1 MKHLVFLLLAWST
14 LLYSSC
20 DTDGIDCIRVS
31 SNTISESRDHKDFTG
46 VVTTV
51 VGNLELTQGPE
62 YNVEILGPENVVE
75 RTKTAVQSNLLV
87 VSTDDCFNGQYELLI
102 KVTAPEFST
111 INFSGIGTLSTP
123 NTLTGK
129 IVEVDLLGI
138 GDIDADIEADTLYTN
153 VSGDVNINYSG
164 AALRH
169 EFQSTGQFALK
180 AFPLI
185 TDHTSLRIIGIGDS
199 EVTANETLK
208 IVIEGTGNVGYKGAP
223 QIEQSI
229 TGSGAVIDM
238 N

>member
-1 MKHLVFLLLAWST
+1 MKNLAFLFLVLST
-14 LLYSSC
+14 LVQSSC
-20 DTDGIDCIRVS
+20 DTGGIDCIRVS
-31 SNTISESRDHKDFTG
+31 SNTISETRDHKDFTG

-51 VGNLELTQGPE
+51 VGNLQLAQGAE

-75 RTKTAVQSNLLV
+75 RTNTAVQSNLLV
-87 VSTDDCFNGQYELLI
+87 ISTDDCFNGQYELLI
-102 KVTAPEFST
+102 KVTAPVYSS
-111 INFSGIGTLSTP
+111 INFSGIGNLSTT
-123 NTLTGK
+123 NTITSK
-129 IVEVDLLGI
+129 IMEVDLLGI
-138 GDIDADIEADTLYTN
+138 GDIDAEIEADTLYTN

-169 EFQSTGQFALK
+169 EFQSTGQFVLK

-185 TDHTSLRIIGIGDS
+185 TDHTSLRIVGIGDS

-208 IVIEGTGNVGYKGAP
+208 VVIQGTGNVGYKGDP